1 MTNDSPLPTA
11 KSFQFSLRQ
20 LLIAI
25 LVFAVV
31 LALISQ
37 WGELGVALTVF
48 GASTLAMCYGTYR
61 NRGWLLL
68 VGLFGLVVGGWLCT
82 LPTTGRHGSNSRQ
95 MQCGNH
101 LKHIALALQNYHD
114 ECGTF
119 PPAYIADSSGR
130 PLHSWRVLILPFL
143 GHSDLYARYRFD
155 EPWDGP
161 NNRKLAA
168 EMPPE
173 FACPCQ
179 PRPSGGLTETN
190 YLAVV
195 GPGTV
200 WPGVKPTSM
209 SQISDGTS
217 NTILVVEVH
226 DSGISW
232 LEPRDLH
239 VTQMPMTINPL
250 RGQGISSRHASPNDR
265 GRGTRA
271 VAVFCDG
278 HTQSLPN
285 DLPPETLRGLLTIGG
300 GEKLGDF

>member
-1 MTNDSPLPTA
+1 MSQSVSPLPPA
-11 KSFQFSLRQ
+11 KSFQFSLWQ
-20 LLIAI
+20 LSIAI
-25 LVFAVV
+25 FVFAVV

-37 WGELGVALTVF
+37 WGELGIALTLF
-48 GASTLAMCYGTYR
+48 GASALALYFGATR
-61 NRGWLLL
+61 NQGWLI
-68 VGLFGLVVGGWLCT
+68 FGLIGLVIGGWLC
-82 LPTTGRHGSNSRQ
+82 LPTTGQPRSSARQ
-95 MQCGNH
+95 MQCNNH

-143 GHSDLYARYRFD
+143 GHSNLYARYRFD

-200 WPGVKPTSM
+200 WPGVKPTNM
-209 SQISDGTS
+209 SQIIDGTS

-239 VTQMPMTINPL
+239 VTQMPMTINSL
-250 RGQGISSRHASPNDR
+250 RGQGISSRHASPNDK
-265 GRGTRA
+265 GRGKRA

-285 DLPPETLRGLLTIGG
+285 DLPPETLRRLLTISG
-300 GEKLGDF
+300 GEKLGEF